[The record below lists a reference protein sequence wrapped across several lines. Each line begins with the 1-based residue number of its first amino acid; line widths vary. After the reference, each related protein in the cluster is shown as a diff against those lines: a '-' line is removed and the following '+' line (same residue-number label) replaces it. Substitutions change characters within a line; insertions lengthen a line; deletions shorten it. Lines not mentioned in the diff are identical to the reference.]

1 MNNFVPA
8 LFILMFTT
16 VSITV
21 EIYFHTFQ
29 QLDLDIWNESIKPV
43 LHLGLQISKR
53 IIIEALSV
61 GLSTVFSLSELSKYL
76 HTPVIN
82 MVFIMTPICLSATI
96 WDEDNV

>member
-1 MNNFVPA
+1 MPPVNNFVPA

-61 GLSTVFSLSELSKYL
+61 GLSTVFSLS
-76 HTPVIN
+76 
-82 MVFIMTPICLSATI
+82 
-96 WDEDNV
+96 